1 MSSMRNEVFLE
12 HLRDG
17 HGTHQVAVEALHHS
31 EKTNRILEFQAIKT
45 NISPISYDNKL
56 NWIHG
61 RVWQGTGTW
70 LLEDKVFKNWL
81 DVVVDEKER
90 ILWLHGIPGCGQCMN
105 TSLLFEYARLTNN
118 GG

>member
-31 EKTNRILEFQAIKT
+31 EKANRILEFQAIKT

-61 RVWQGTGTW
+61 RVCAGTGTW
-70 LLEDKVFKNWL
+70 LLEHEVFRKWL
-81 DVVVDEKER
+81 NVVGDGRER
-90 ILWLHGIPGCGQCMN
+90 ILWLHGIPRSGQCMN
-105 TSLLFEYARLTNN
+105 ASLLNMR
-118 GG
+118 G